1 MQSLFGRV
9 KAIIEHT
16 QMYSPCCNNE
26 SGSDKQLTDALEDN
40 RILYNTMEMF
50 LIAGRSL
57 FRLQPLT
64 HFCNGCPLLGELTL
78 NGRLKNGKKEQ
89 NMDLP
94 SSSPTR
100 PNLYVVLKWREYLP
114 HILTSRA
121 LFGQWCDGV
130 KRPWAPS
137 SGYCPIKT
145 LLLISFKDCFRGVPS
160 K

>member
-1 MQSLFGRV
+1 MQSLFGPV
-9 KAIIEHT
+9 KARIEHT

-89 NMDLP
+89 NMDLQ

-114 HILTSRA
+114 HIFTSRA
-121 LFGQWCDGV
+121 LDFTTL
-130 KRPWAPS
+130 
-137 SGYCPIKT
+137 CPFWPMT
-145 LLLISFKDCFRGVPS
+145 
-160 K
+160 